1 MLNNEHEVQSWLDL
15 LQVNSVVVVS
25 PHLDD
30 AVFSVA
36 GVLSAARGRA
46 EVITVFTEA
55 QEGRTEQSDDWARL
69 SGFTDSEAEHQAR
82 REEDALAMNRLGCR
96 FRHLGI
102 RPGQTD
108 EALMTQVTSAIQQD
122 RPDGMLHTLVLLPA
136 GAGGPT
142 PASRLE
148 RLAQRL
154 TRRPWGCMP
163 HGEHELT
170 RDLLWQALAESQA
183 RIGFYAE
190 IPYAWSQSNEQL
202 QQRLHAALGCQT
214 EMVEYGHNTA
224 EKQRLVALYA
234 SQLLPIF
241 GSSPSYRRRVLA
253 RKECLFIA
261 RP

>member
-1 MLNNEHEVQSWLDL
+1 MKVLNNEHEVQAWLDL
-15 LQVNSVVVVS
+15 LQASRVVVIS

-55 QEGRTEQSDDWARL
+55 QTGQSDDWARL

-96 FRHLGI
+96 FRHLGL
-102 RPGQTD
+102 RPGQAN
-108 EALMTQVTSAIQQD
+108 EALISEVTGAIRRD
-122 RPDGMLHTLVLLPA
+122 RPDGMAHTLVLLPA

-142 PASRLE
+142 PTSRLG

-154 TRRPWGCMP
+154 TRRPWGSMP

-170 RDLLWQALAESQA
+170 RDLFWRALAEGQA

-202 QQRLHAALGCQT
+202 QHRLHATLGCQT
-214 EMVEYGHNTA
+214 EMVEYRHNTA
-224 EKQRLVALYA
+224 EKQLLVEMYP

-241 GSSPSYRRRVLA
+241 GSSLSYRRRVLA
-253 RKECLFIA
+253 RKECILIV